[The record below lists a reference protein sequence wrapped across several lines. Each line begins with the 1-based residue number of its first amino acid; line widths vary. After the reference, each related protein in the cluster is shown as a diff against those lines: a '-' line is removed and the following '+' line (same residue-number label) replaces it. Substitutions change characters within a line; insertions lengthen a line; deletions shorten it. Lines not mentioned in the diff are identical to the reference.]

1 MLLGDIIKQYRSEHN
16 MSMQTFA
23 DLIHSSKSYISM
35 LEKNYNPAT
44 GKPISPSLET
54 LKLISEAVNIDID
67 SLLKMLDDNQEI
79 ILNEEKYK
87 EQFVSRKK
95 AIKIPVLGYVRAGI
109 PLEAVEDI
117 LDYEEIPPEWTNDG
131 TEYFALTVKGDSM
144 FPYIIETDVVIF
156 KKQNDCENG
165 KIAVVLVNGDEATIK
180 KIRKDETGITL
191 IPFNPMYPKIHYTNE
206 DIQNKPV
213 IIVGVFKELRRKN
226 FNT

>member
-54 LKLISEAVNIDID
+54 LKLISEAVNIDMD

-87 EQFVSRKK
+87 EQFVPRKK
-95 AIKIPVLGYVRAGI
+95 AIQIPVLGYVRAGI

-117 LDYEEIPPEWTNDG
+117 LDYEEIPSEWTNDG
-131 TEYFALTVKGDSM
+131 SEYFGLSVKGDSM

-156 KKQNDCENG
+156 KKQNNCENG
-165 KIAVVLVNGDEATIK
+165 EIAVVLVNGDEATIK
-180 KIRKDETGITL
+180 KIQKDETGITL
-191 IPFNPMYPKIHYTNE
+191 IPFNPMYTKVHYTNE

-213 IIVGVFKELRRKN
+213 TIVGVFKQLIRRN

>member
-1 MLLGDIIKQYRSEHN
+1 MSDLGNKEIFSKNLQYYMSLNNKDRNDVCKDLDFKYPTFSDWYNGKKYPRIDKIELLAMYFGIEKS
-16 MSMQTFA
+16 
-23 DLIHSSKSYISM
+23 DLIENHDT
-35 LEKNYNPAT
+35 YN
-44 GKPISPSLET
+44 
-54 LKLISEAVNIDID
+54 
-67 SLLKMLDDNQEI
+67 Q
-79 ILNEEKYK
+79 
-87 EQFVSRKK
+87 KK
-95 AIKIPVLGYVRAGI
+95 KGIQVPVLGYVRAGI

-117 LDYEEIPPEWTNDG
+117 LDYEEIPAEWSNDG
-131 TEYFALTVKGDSM
+131 SEYFALTVKGDSM

-191 IPFNPMYPKIHYTNE
+191 IPFNPMYPKMHYTNE
-206 DIQNKPV
+206 DIQSKPV

>member
-54 LKLISEAVNIDID
+54 LKLISEAINIDID

-79 ILNEEKYK
+79 ILNEDKYK
-87 EQFVSRKK
+87 EQFITRKK
-95 AIKIPVLGYVRAGI
+95 SIKIPILGYVRAGI
-109 PLEAVEDI
+109 PLEAIEDI
-117 LDYEEIPPEWTNDG
+117 LDYEEIPAEWANDG
-131 TEYFALTVKGDSM
+131 SEYFALNVKGDSM

-191 IPFNPMYPKIHYTNE
+191 IPFNPMYPKMHYTNE